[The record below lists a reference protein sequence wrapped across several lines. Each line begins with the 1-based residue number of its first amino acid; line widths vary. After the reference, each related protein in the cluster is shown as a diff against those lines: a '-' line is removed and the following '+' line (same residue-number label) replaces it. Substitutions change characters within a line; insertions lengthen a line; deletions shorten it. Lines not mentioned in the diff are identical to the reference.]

1 VNANFNFFFL
11 FRTKNLYKLSV
22 QETGTGT
29 GFRFNVANL
38 RSPRSGEGVEIK
50 LRPACQVRPVQGPT
64 GSWVG
69 RVEAKERKCKG
80 STKGSL
86 LVTITEVS
94 QARQSSKPSETSAVY
109 CQSKEIIN

>member
-1 VNANFNFFFL
+1 M
-11 FRTKNLYKLSV
+11 
-22 QETGTGT
+22 
-29 GFRFNVANL
+29 
-38 RSPRSGEGVEIK
+38 
-50 LRPACQVRPVQGPT
+50 
-64 GSWVG
+64 G

-94 QARQSSKPSETSAVY
+94 QARQSSKPSETSDVY